1 MSNCRILLVD
11 DHAVVRE
18 GVRRLLSDLH
28 ETELLEVGSGEEAL
42 EMVAKEQPE
51 IVLLDLNLAGLGG
64 LELLRRILA
73 ASKDVRVIVF
83 TMHAEPV
90 FAARAMQLG
99 AHGYVSKGAGAD
111 ELLNAVQRVR
121 DGGHYIE
128 KEIAVQLAASK
139 LAGKMLS
146 NREVEILR
154 LLGEGKSL
162 NGIAEALGIAYKTV
176 ANTCTRMKDKL
187 GIQTTAELIR
197 YSLQTRD

>member
-1 MSNCRILLVD
+1 MSFSKILLVD

-18 GVRRLLSDLH
+18 GVRRLLSDLP
-28 ETELLEVGSGEEAL
+28 ETSLLEVASGEEAL
-42 EMVAKEQPE
+42 EIIPKEMPD
-51 IVLLDLNLAGLGG
+51 IVVLDLNLGGLGG

-73 ASKDVRVIVF
+73 ANDDVRVIVF
-83 TMHAEPV
+83 TMHAEAV

-99 AHGYVSKGAGAD
+99 ARGYVSKGAGAD
-111 ELLNAVQRVR
+111 ELVAAVQRVR
-121 DGGHYIE
+121 EGAHYIE

-139 LAGKMLS
+139 LAGKTLS

-187 GIQTTAELIR
+187 GLQTTAELIR
-197 YSLQTRD
+197 YSLQSRN

>member
-1 MSNCRILLVD
+1 
-11 DHAVVRE
+11 
-18 GVRRLLSDLH
+18 
-28 ETELLEVGSGEEAL
+28 
-42 EMVAKEQPE
+42 
-51 IVLLDLNLAGLGG
+51 
-64 LELLRRILA
+64 
-73 ASKDVRVIVF
+73 
-83 TMHAEPV
+83 MHAEPV

>member
-1 MSNCRILLVD
+1 MSISKVLLVD
-11 DHAVVRE
+11 DHVVVRE
-18 GVRRLLSDLH
+18 GVRRLLSDLP
-28 ETELLEVGSGEEAL
+28 ETSLSEVGSGEEAL
-42 EMVAKEQPE
+42 EIIARERPD
-51 IVLLDLNLAGLGG
+51 IVLLDLNLGGIGG

-73 ASKDVRVIVF
+73 ANEDVRVIVF
-83 TMHAEPV
+83 TMHAEAV

-111 ELLNAVQRVR
+111 ELLTAVQRVR
-121 DGGHYIE
+121 EGGHYIE

-139 LAGKMLS
+139 LAGKTLS

-187 GIQTTAELIR
+187 GLQTTAELIR
-197 YSLQTRD
+197 YSLQTRN